1 MFTNPPPAEIE
12 KLLRTSHTI
21 AVVGLSADPARP
33 SHRVA
38 KALQGYGYRIIPVTP
53 AGTSILGEPCVASLA
68 ELPSVL
74 KPGEKVDIVDVFRKS
89 EFVAGI
95 VDECIRLKVPA
106 LWLQEGVIDQAA
118 AERAVQAGIFTVMDH
133 CIYKERAKLR

>member
-12 KLLRTSHTI
+12 KLLRASHII

-53 AGTSILGEPCVASLA
+53 AGTSILGEPSVASLA

-74 KPGEKVDIVDVFRKS
+74 KSGEKVDIVDVFRRS

-95 VDECIRLKVPA
+95 VDECIRLKFPA